1 MGCRVTATWKI
12 SCGQNIRPLVRRS
25 TRHSGSLQKNRLI
38 ALERAAAADVEYEFA
53 DGSVETLNLFT
64 ERGEGA
70 RVVGQA
76 RAAIGKARG
85 R

>member
-1 MGCRVTATWKI
+1 
-12 SCGQNIRPLVRRS
+12 
-25 TRHSGSLQKNRLI
+25 LQKNRLI

-53 DGSVETLNLFT
+53 DGSVATLNLFT